1 MELCIHHIFVMLR
14 VLKLPA
20 NNPIIWQLSLNGTAW
35 QADSS
40 AFEQLYFPALI
51 LSVSHTDSQCQST
64 HYQLLTQTWLPIL
77 INLNSAAV

>member
-20 NNPIIWQLSLNGTAW
+20 NNPIIWQLSLIGTAW

-40 AFEQLYFPALI
+40 ACEQLSLI
-51 LSVSHTDSQCQST
+51 
-64 HYQLLTQTWLPIL
+64 P
-77 INLNSAAV
+77 SANKHIAKC